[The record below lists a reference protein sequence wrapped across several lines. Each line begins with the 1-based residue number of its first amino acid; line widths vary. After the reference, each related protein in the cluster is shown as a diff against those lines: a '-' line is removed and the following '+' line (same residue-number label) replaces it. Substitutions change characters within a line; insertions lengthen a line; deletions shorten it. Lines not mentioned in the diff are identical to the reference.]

1 MRLAM
6 PLLVL
11 LLAAAPAFANPKAMR
26 AGDELSVTS
35 HSIEIGGEKLAYT
48 AKVGYLI
55 LPDEKGKPRANLFHI
70 AYLRDG
76 LEDPATRP
84 VTFAFNG
91 GPGSSS
97 VWLHMGA
104 LGPRRVAM
112 REDGHALPPPYRS
125 IPNEHTWLP
134 FTDLVFIDPV
144 TTGYSRAAEGV
155 NPKQFHGLHE
165 DARSV
170 GDFIR
175 LWLDREHR
183 RGSPIFLVG
192 ESYGST
198 RAAQLAAHL
207 HRGLGIDVSGV
218 VLVSGVLN
226 FQTIGFARGNDLP
239 HWLYLPTY
247 AATAWYHEKVD
258 PERKVGLEETMRR
271 AEAYARGDYLLALA
285 KGDDLT
291 DGERFDA
298 VARFA
303 ELTGLS
309 RDFVEACDLRV
320 APHEFQKELLRHEGA
335 STGRYDTRLLGVD
348 RRRAGSGPDHDPSME
363 TIRGPFTAALLDD
376 FRRRLGYENDL
387 VYEVLTGKVHPWP
400 MGHAYDRH
408 RYADVSGT
416 LGDTMRQLPH
426 LRVLAACGVYDLA
439 TPYYGMHYTLA
450 HMGLGVEREH
460 RVTFATY
467 EAGHMMYI
475 HLPSLRKLTADAAA
489 FYRGGPEEGAEPGE
503 PGR

>member
-1 MRLAM
+1 
-6 PLLVL
+6 
-11 LLAAAPAFANPKAMR
+11 
-26 AGDELSVTS
+26 
-35 HSIEIGGEKLAYT
+35 
-48 AKVGYLI
+48 
-55 LPDEKGKPRANLFHI
+55 
-70 AYLRDG
+70 
-76 LEDPATRP
+76 

-239 HWLYLPTY
+239 HWL
-247 AATAWYHEKVD
+247 
-258 PERKVGLEETMRR
+258 
-271 AEAYARGDYLLALA
+271 
-285 KGDDLT
+285 
-291 DGERFDA
+291 
-298 VARFA
+298 
-303 ELTGLS
+303 
-309 RDFVEACDLRV
+309 
-320 APHEFQKELLRHEGA
+320 
-335 STGRYDTRLLGVD
+335 
-348 RRRAGSGPDHDPSME
+348 
-363 TIRGPFTAALLDD
+363 
-376 FRRRLGYENDL
+376 
-387 VYEVLTGKVHPWP
+387 
-400 MGHAYDRH
+400 
-408 RYADVSGT
+408 
-416 LGDTMRQLPH
+416 
-426 LRVLAACGVYDLA
+426 
-439 TPYYGMHYTLA
+439 
-450 HMGLGVEREH
+450 
-460 RVTFATY
+460 
-467 EAGHMMYI
+467 
-475 HLPSLRKLTADAAA
+475 
-489 FYRGGPEEGAEPGE
+489 
-503 PGR
+503 